1 MDIDP
6 YRNKYQIDQDLIQAG
21 KVGKHKCP
29 LSLALLTS
37 GFVGEVTVS
46 KDTVVTNQGLDTEQS
61 FSMSS
66 KLSEFNQS
74 FNWFKS
80 GMTRDRSLLQPFTL
94 IMDHYNLTASMEA
107 EVQSCQKKTIINHP
121 RALRKA
127 CG

>member
-121 RALRKA
+121 RISRKA